1 MNDKKTVLAHI
12 NEDTLPVLEVKKRDA
27 EALTRI
33 AEEGV
38 KLEKLKRAI
47 LERNEN
53 LLRSETSAAWR
64 VALFIFR
71 YECFKQALLLSR
83 TC

>member
-53 LLRSETSAAWR
+53 LLRSETSAA
-64 VALFIFR
+64 
-71 YECFKQALLLSR
+71 
-83 TC
+83 